1 MKKTTDK
8 YRAVQEFIAK
18 SWEQYHTEGGKGFSE
33 AFQKVLDQI
42 TQAFKAVY
50 KSLTGKELT
59 PELRKMF
66 DEILGKKAELTPQTG
81 NVETIPNV
89 TATKSQVGL
98 QSEGESK
105 LTSEKPLSEQ
115 KSENKGVETTL
126 NEQKDAGQ
134 GKAGLQKS
142 DGGAE
147 RKSQPRQ
154 KSATTESTQ
163 ITPETKAKFEQ
174 AQRLYEEIANA
185 EGGTKKRQLA
195 NERKKFL
202 DENPTIKFIDDN
214 IKSITSQLEKAG
226 RLIKK
231 GDCP

>member
-1 MKKTTDK
+1 MFKEAEAQYHIESGKNIIEAIKDFDGSPRATVALTHEIMHPTVVAIIDGAKEGNEVGKKHTETIVSEFNKANPKNKVTVEDLIKSNDAFKDGTTSK
-8 YRAVQEFIAK
+8 QYRQVQEFIAK

-105 LTSEKPLSEQ
+105 LNFRK
-115 KSENKGVETTL
+115 TL
-126 NEQKDAGQ
+126 IRTKI
-134 GKAGLQKS
+134 GK
-142 DGGAE
+142 
-147 RKSQPRQ
+147 
-154 KSATTESTQ
+154 
-163 ITPETKAKFEQ
+163 
-174 AQRLYEEIANA
+174 
-185 EGGTKKRQLA
+185 
-195 NERKKFL
+195 
-202 DENPTIKFIDDN
+202 
-214 IKSITSQLEKAG
+214 
-226 RLIKK
+226 
-231 GDCP
+231 